1 MTLCIQHLWEF
12 QTSQLWSASDKSK
25 IALLMQMPEQ
35 FKSYAGLYPC
45 VSGTAIKISSCT
57 SVTPFSARRRRL
69 FLTAPGW
76 AVGSA
81 GSPSQAAVAAT
92 LVRQLGLLPK
102 ASRWGAQATL
112 SQGCG
117 PRCKWGSP
125 WACLQKTLSGTQIC
139 HFLLEISHSQ
149 KEREK
154 NLRFPSSKHLP
165 RNFKCSHPNPPPFS

>member
-1 MTLCIQHLWEF
+1 MQVFTPVFQEQQLKFLVAPLWLHSLQGEEGCF
-12 QTSQLWSASDKSK
+12 S
-25 IALLMQMPEQ
+25 LLLDE
-35 FKSYAGLYPC
+35 L
-45 VSGTAIKISSCT
+45 
-57 SVTPFSARRRRL
+57 
-69 FLTAPGW
+69 W
-76 AVGSA
+76 AVQGAPARQQWQPRWSDSW
-81 GSPSQAAVAAT
+81 GFFPKPQA
-92 LVRQLGLLPK
+92 

-117 PRCKWGSP
+117 PRCKWGFP